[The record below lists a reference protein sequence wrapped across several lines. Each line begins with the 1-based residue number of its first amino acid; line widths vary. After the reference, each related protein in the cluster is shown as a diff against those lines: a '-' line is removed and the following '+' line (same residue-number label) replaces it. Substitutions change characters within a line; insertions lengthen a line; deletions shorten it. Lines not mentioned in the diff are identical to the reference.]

1 MNSLYF
7 RSDPADTRIRINLET
22 RIRIAF
28 DTIRLLYEKCIK
40 VHQLRYVQEAQL
52 SQRGRAML
60 MSLNI
65 SHSNS
70 FEMKSLSTACAS
82 PYYYSIVTA
91 QYISVL

>member
-7 RSDPADTRIRINLET
+7 GSDPADTGIQINLET
-22 RIRIAF
+22 RIRIGF

-40 VHQLRYVQEAQL
+40 VHQLQYVQEAQL
-52 SQRGRAML
+52 SQRDRAML
-60 MSLNI
+60 MSMNI

-82 PYYYSIVTA
+82 PYYYSIITI
-91 QYISVL
+91 QYVSVL